1 MRVFLIGYMGVGKTT
16 IGKKLAKR
24 LGLRFIDLDDYIT
37 SNEYASIAQVIENI
51 GEDYFRNIERH
62 YLLEVTQM
70 EDVLISTGGGTPCFF
85 DHMTLINDSGV
96 SVYLKMDK
104 KSLTNRLKNGMDNR
118 PLLKGKK
125 PEELEGF
132 IEDHLKERKPFY
144 EQAHIAFDA
153 LNMNSE
159 RIEELAELIEGRN

>member
-1 MRVFLIGYMGVGKTT
+1 MRVFLIGYMGVGKST

-24 LGLRFIDLDDYIT
+24 LGLKFIDLDDYIT
-37 SNEYASIAQVIENI
+37 SNEYASIDQVIENI

-70 EDVLISTGGGTPCFF
+70 EGVLISTGGGTPCFF

-96 SVYLKMDK
+96 SVYLKMDE

-118 PLLKGKK
+118 PLLKGKN
-125 PEELEGF
+125 PEDLEGF
-132 IEDHLKERKPFY
+132 IEDHLNGRKPFY
-144 EQAHIAFDA
+144 EQAHIIFDA